1 MNCDVEVIEAE
12 PDHEPDQRH
21 HDQGGEQA
29 LGVEVGPV
37 IRVSLPGQREV
48 TGHRGVSVEDV
59 KLRHGL
65 RRPLESDLEDV
76 ARVGEDKKLEERM
89 KAAVNVNVGLFLI

>member
-29 LGVEVGPV
+29 LGVELV
-37 IRVSLPGQREV
+37 LEQR
-48 TGHRGVSVEDV
+48 SVPI
-59 KLRHGL
+59 LAQH
-65 RRPLESDLEDV
+65 
-76 ARVGEDKKLEERM
+76 
-89 KAAVNVNVGLFLI
+89 NVLV